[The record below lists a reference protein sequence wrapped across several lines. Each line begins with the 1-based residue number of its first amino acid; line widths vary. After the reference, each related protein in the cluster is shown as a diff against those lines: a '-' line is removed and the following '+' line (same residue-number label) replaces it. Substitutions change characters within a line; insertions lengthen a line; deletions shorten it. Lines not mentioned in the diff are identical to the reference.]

1 MKKTRKLLAALL
13 AAAML
18 LSLTI
23 PALASV
29 VPLGDP
35 NECPYCGIGSYRTF
49 RQWKAIRVDPAS
61 KIPCQHGWSGY
72 WDGMKQDVYDVRTGC
87 TNEMCRYYYPDV
99 AAHEEYENLRWACL
113 HDNDGMRLGGETS

>member
-35 NECPYCGIGSYRTF
+35 NECPYCGIGS
-49 RQWKAIRVDPAS
+49 
-61 KIPCQHGWSGY
+61 
-72 WDGMKQDVYDVRTGC
+72 
-87 TNEMCRYYYPDV
+87 
-99 AAHEEYENLRWACL
+99 
-113 HDNDGMRLGGETS
+113 